1 MSARR
6 AKTSLLQRGVR
17 PELVAAAAAAA
28 AVFAPASLTG
38 NAAVDAVER
47 AFLAAFVT
55 YVGCHGR
62 RWAWLAA
69 AAAVVVPA
77 RETSLLIAL
86 AALVTVVL
94 SAIPERRQRG
104 WGAVGLALMVNAV
117 LWYPEGTPTW
127 GVAVAVAA
135 LVLVVGSGLPNLR
148 APKRRVARAVTVA
161 LVVLPILAGF
171 AAAAAMGLSYRNVQS
186 GSTAARDAL
195 DAARSGDAE
204 GAAADLATSRDEFG
218 QAADRVSG
226 PLTLPAMLVPGLA
239 QQVGAV
245 QTTVDQGKAIASTA
259 DDLVA
264 TADYDRL
271 SYDGR
276 LDLAQVEALAEPTT
290 RADAALVDARAE
302 LERLQGASLLP
313 PLRDRIDQFAEDID
327 EARSDTAL
335 ASALLEVTPGL
346 FGADGPRSYLII
358 FVTPAELRG
367 AGGFIGSYAQ
377 LDIVDGKATISR
389 SGRIDDLLEGPNKG
403 NRTLTGPDD
412 YLARYG
418 RFQPGDFLQDATQ
431 SPHFPSSASVIAQ
444 LYPQAGGAPV
454 DGVIAV
460 DPTGL
465 AALLELTGPVLV
477 PGLDEALS
485 SENAVEILTRRQYLE
500 LGDRAARGE
509 ILAGATQS
517 TFQRLT
523 ESSLPAPR
531 TLADALSPA
540 VRAGHLRLW
549 SPNPDEQAVFERIGA
564 TGDLVIADGADG
576 LSVVQQNSG
585 NNKLD
590 AYLQRSIT
598 YEPRVD
604 AVTGELTAELRIEL
618 RNEVPST
625 DLPPAVVG
633 NTRGVPV
640 GTNLA
645 ALSVFTPHR
654 VARAA
659 IDGEPVVL
667 GPGTERGLN
676 AWDTPLLQIPPGG
689 TVVVTMQLEGGVDL
703 ERGYRLDILP
713 QPVAN
718 PDRFT
723 ATLRVTSGN
732 ITGTGATSQ
741 ELLDDEPLE
750 APTTIRVPVER

>member
-6 AKTSLLQRGVR
+6 RRSDLVGRVAR
-17 PELVAAAAAAA
+17 PEVISAAAAVA
-28 AVFAPASLTG
+28 AVFAPANLTG
-38 NAAVDAVER
+38 NAAIDAVER
-47 AFLAAFVT
+47 AFLAGFVT
-55 YVGCHGR
+55 YVGSHGR

-77 RETSLLIAL
+77 REASLLLAL
-86 AALVTVVL
+86 AALLVVTL
-94 SAIPERRQRG
+94 SAIPERRERR
-104 WGAVGLALMVNAV
+104 WGAVGVGLMVNASF
-117 LWYPEGTPTW
+117 WYPEGTPTW
-127 GVAVAVAA
+127 GVALALAA
-135 LVLVVGSGLPNLR
+135 MVLVVGSGLPNLR
-148 APKRRVARAVTVA
+148 TSKRRVARGILVA
-161 LVVLPILAGF
+161 LVALPILAG
-171 AAAAAMGLSYRNVQS
+171 AAAAVAVGLSYRNVQDGAAS
-186 GSTAARDAL
+186 ARDAL
-195 DAARSGDAE
+195 DAARDGDAP
-204 GAAADLATSRDEFG
+204 GATTDLATSRTQFG
-218 QAADRVSG
+218 EASDRVGG
-226 PLTLPAMLVPGLA
+226 PLTAPAAFVPGLA
-239 QQVGAV
+239 QQVDAV
-245 QTTVDQGKAIASTA
+245 QTTVEQGQAIASTA

-264 TADYDRL
+264 TADYGRL

-276 LDLAQVEALAEPTT
+276 LDVAQVRALAEPTA
-290 RADAALVDARAE
+290 RADAALSDARSE
-302 LERLQGASLLP
+302 LDRLQGASLLP
-313 PLRDRIDQFAEDID
+313 PLQDRIDQFAEDID
-327 EARSDTAL
+327 QARADTAL
-335 ASALLEVTPGL
+335 ASDLLAVTPGL
-346 FGADGPRSYLII
+346 FGADGPRTYLII

-377 LDIVDGKATISR
+377 LDIVDGQATISR
-389 SGRIDDLLEGPNKG
+389 SGRIDDLLEGPNQG

-412 YLARYG
+412 YLERYG
-418 RFQPGDFLQDATQ
+418 RFQPGDFPQDATQ

-444 LYPQAGGAPV
+444 IYPQAGGVPV

-485 SENAVEILTRRQYLE
+485 SDNAVDVLTRRQYLE

-523 ESSLPAPR
+523 ESALPAPR
-531 TLADALSPA
+531 TLADTLSPA

-549 SPNPDEQAVFERIGA
+549 SPDAGEQAVFERLGA

-598 YEPRVD
+598 YEPRID
-604 AVTGELTAELRIEL
+604 AATGKLTADLRIEL
-618 RNEVPST
+618 RNEVPTT
-625 DLPPAVVG
+625 DLPAAVVG

-645 ALSVFTPHR
+645 ALTVFTPHR
-654 VARAA
+654 VTQAT
-659 IDGEPVVL
+659 IDDQPVVL
-667 GPGTERGLN
+667 GPGKERGLN
-676 AWDTPLLQIPPGG
+676 AWDTPLLSIPPGG
-689 TVVVTMQLEGGVDL
+689 TVVVTLQLEGGVDL
-703 ERGYRLDILP
+703 RRGYRLDILP

-723 ATLRVTSGN
+723 ATLTVTDGR
-732 ITGTGATSQ
+732 ITASGATT
-741 ELLDDEPLE
+741 EPLIE
-750 APTTIRVPVER
+750 DQPLVAPTTFRVPVEP